1 MLRIE
6 YADYEALR
14 AHGEETYPNECCGV
28 LLGKNIAGEGDSAGT
43 INHVRQIVRAGNTRT
58 DSAHNRY
65 NIAPQELVKI
75 QRQART
81 LGLDI
86 VGFYHS
92 HPDHPAQWSPTDFA
106 EAHWIGCSYVI
117 TSVERGKASTTNSF
131 LLAGTTEDDKK
142 FEDEA
147 IEIAVTEVGAPTQ
160 KGHA

>member
-1 MLRIE
+1 MLRIQ
-6 YADYEALR
+6 YADYVALR
-14 AHGEETYPNECCGV
+14 AHGDETYPNECCGV
-28 LLGKNIAGEGDSAGT
+28 LLGKNSVEGNSAT
-43 INHVRQIVRAGNTRT
+43 AINTVHKIVRAGNTRT

-75 QRQART
+75 QRQARG

-92 HPDHPAQWSPTDFA
+92 HPDHPALWSPTDFA

-117 TSVERGKASTTNSF
+117 TSVERGKASITNSF
-131 LLAGTTEDDKK
+131 LLTGTTEDDKK

-147 IEIAVTEVGAPTQ
+147 IEIEVAGTAPHNQ
-160 KGHA
+160 KGKA